1 MPRTGNNNWQLGKDL
16 PSSEVDRLA
25 DELVQNYKNPG
36 FRKWYCD
43 IVIALGGSKIEDL
56 KKKVANGE
64 NPGKLFSHYAK
75 QEKNALF
82 NVWRLKQ
89 LRDNLNDE

>member
-16 PSSEVDRLA
+16 PSSEVDRIA
-25 DELVQNYKNPG
+25 DELVKMFNNPS
-36 FRKWYCD
+36 FRKWYCN
-43 IVIALGGSKIEDL
+43 IIITLGVSKIEDL
-56 KKKVANGE
+56 KSKVVDGD

-82 NVWRLKQ
+82 NAWRLNQ
-89 LRDNLNDE
+89 LRDELHD